1 MAAFFLDS
9 SGLVKRFVS
18 EKGSGFVIGLV
29 KPSNRHS
36 IYLAR
41 LTSVEVVSAITR
53 RKNIGSLTVI
63 TANKA
68 IARFERTLQNRYA
81 FVEVNESLTNKAID
95 LAKKHGLRGYDAV
108 QLAAALQV
116 DSKRIS
122 IGASAITFISADNN
136 LNNAATAE
144 GLLIDNPNNYP

>member
-29 KPSNRHS
+29 KPSNRHT

-53 RKNIGSLTVI
+53 RKNIGSLSI
-63 TANKA
+63 IEANKA
-68 IARFERTLQNRYA
+68 IVRFERTLQNRYA
-81 FVEVNESLTNKAID
+81 FVEVNEKLIVQAID

-116 DSKRIS
+116 NQNRLAIS
-122 IGASAITFISADNN
+122 ASAITFISADNN
-136 LNNAATAE
+136 LNNAAVAE
-144 GLLIDNPNNYP
+144 NLLTDNPNNYP

>member
-18 EKGSGFVIGLV
+18 EKGSGFVINLV
-29 KPSNRHS
+29 KPSNRHT

-53 RKNIGSLTVI
+53 RKNIGSLSI
-63 TANKA
+63 IEANKA

-81 FVEVNESLTNKAID
+81 FVEVNEKLTVQAID
-95 LAKKHGLRGYDAV
+95 LAKKYGLRGYDAV

-116 DSKRIS
+116 NQNRLAIS
-122 IGASAITFISADNN
+122 ASAITFISADNN
-136 LNNAATAE
+136 LNNAAVAE
-144 GLLIDNPNNYP
+144 NLLIDNPNNYP

>member
-63 TANKA
+63 NVHA
-68 IARFERTLQNRYA
+68 ARGGNC
-81 FVEVNESLTNKAID
+81 
-95 LAKKHGLRGYDAV
+95 
-108 QLAAALQV
+108 
-116 DSKRIS
+116 
-122 IGASAITFISADNN
+122 
-136 LNNAATAE
+136 
-144 GLLIDNPNNYP
+144 

>member
-18 EKGSGFVIGLV
+18 EKGSGFVINLV
-29 KPSNRHS
+29 KISNKNS

-41 LTSVEVVSAITR
+41 VTSVEVVSAITR

-63 TANKA
+63 KANKA
-68 IARFERTLQNRYA
+68 IARFERALQNRFA
-81 FVEVNESLTNKAID
+81 FIEIGERLTYKAID

-108 QLAAALQV
+108 QLAAALEV
-116 DSKRIS
+116 NAKRLA
-122 IGASAITFISADNN
+122 IGASAVTFISADNN
-136 LNNAATAE
+136 LNNAATVE